1 MVFSPGQGSLG
12 TQSNAS
18 LEEMNKTRGNFCR
31 GAEEEGA
38 IRGNMAAGTSPLGKL
53 QQEKSRMIQARKTL
67 KWRDKVLTAAIR
79 RCHIE
84 LAERTSFGKIEAS
97 KDAVEAAWNE
107 FNHATARYC
116 MHAGGDLSRKEL
128 DEQPEEARRA
138 WYEWKAIS
146 NMMDEVVDK
155 AEEYLEESATR
166 ENYCDDE
173 DGGNELDAEM
183 EVRLWVEQ
191 LSIMSKVNEMAL
203 EVSAAN
209 EMNANEV
216 NDVNKVN
223 EESTVNKDDCVGCN
237 IKEVAPEMSN
247 SMIKEVEI
255 VVEAKVE
262 VNEKSEEVVMAKL
275 PEVPQRFDF
284 AAKVQVEEF
293 GMKEVK
299 NLEDDEEVEKSLPP
313 SKDVKESR
321 HANWDPGELVD
332 AKAQMEMLDAKEAGI
347 LVNIDKVGLQLFM
360 KEVWS
365 SSGAIEKALL
375 IVMFLL
381 KERFVN
387 SFSPLRVIELSD
399 YG

>member
-1 MVFSPGQGSLG
+1 
-12 TQSNAS
+12 
-18 LEEMNKTRGNFCR
+18 MNKTRGNFCR

-84 LAERTSFGKIEAS
+84 LAKRTSFGKIEAS

-209 EMNANEV
+209 EMNVNEV
-216 NDVNKVN
+216 NVN
-223 EESTVNKDDCVGCN
+223 EVNVN
-237 IKEVAPEMSN
+237 TEAKEVCAVMNEMSKGK
-247 SMIKEVEI
+247 SLEI
-255 VVEAKVE
+255 EAKVE
-262 VNEKSEEVVMAKL
+262 VNEKSEEVVTAKPPDVL
-275 PEVPQRFDF
+275 QRFDF
-284 AAKVQVEEF
+284 TAKVQD
-293 GMKEVK
+293 KEVEI
-299 NLEDDEEVEKSLPP
+299 LPPMEEVM
-313 SKDVKESR
+313 ESC

-332 AKAQMEMLDAKEAGI
+332 AKAQVEMLDAKLAEI
-347 LVNIDKVGLQLFM
+347 LVNDNKVGPRLSKNEARLRGDVNAHALFDVM
-360 KEVWS
+360 LLFNLMRLYISEVLVPV
-365 SSGAIEKALL
+365 ARNAA
-375 IVMFLL
+375 
-381 KERFVN
+381 RFVDVN
-387 SFSPLRVIELSD
+387 PLSSRCFAENFLPILSD

>member
-1 MVFSPGQGSLG
+1 MRNQREEPTKG
-12 TQSNAS
+12 TNERKGGRPKAQENQS
-18 LEEMNKTRGNFCR
+18 
-31 GAEEEGA
+31 
-38 IRGNMAAGTSPLGKL
+38 KL
-53 QQEKSRMIQARKTL
+53 IQARKTL
-67 KWRDKVLTAAIR
+67 KARDGVLMAAIR
-79 RCHIE
+79 RCHTE
-84 LAERTSFGKIEAS
+84 LAKRKCLSKIEAS
-97 KDAVEAAWNE
+97 KDAVEAAWKE

-313 SKDVKESR
+313 STEVKESR

-375 IVMFLL
+375 IVMFLM

-387 SFSPLRVIELSD
+387 SLCPLSVIELSD